1 MSETREAIGSEERR
15 VSPWWLVGLGIAA
28 AGLRLAFVLVVGK
41 DALSW
46 GDEFTYDLLARNLVS
61 GVGYGFAPGEPSVWR
76 APLYPMTLAVIYSVF
91 GSSYLPVTALQAIVG
106 GLTAPL
112 LVMLGLR
119 LFKDPVPAMLAGAM
133 FALHPLLI
141 FTVSLLYSETIYLAL
156 LLLFTLACL
165 SMASDEGRPGW
176 AVVSGMLLGLSVLMK
191 PNLMLFPVVLFLW
204 VWLMLRRLDRALII
218 AGLASLVMVLVV
230 LPWTVRNYRVT
241 GEVVPVSANSGL
253 NLWQGNHPRAEGA
266 AFPLSQVDPLTA
278 YSEAERDRIYR
289 SWALEQLRSDPV
301 RLLTLV
307 PKKIGKF
314 FAPLETSNRGQIPLR
329 LAPVVDLV
337 WLAFLALAAWGFI
350 RTVGRSEKWVLI
362 YLLILYPV
370 GLAVVFYGA
379 TRYGMVVYPYLF
391 LLASDPLGWLGRC
404 LLSLLRS
411 RRPGAPRSEERSDE

>member
-1 MSETREAIGSEERR
+1 
-15 VSPWWLVGLGIAA
+15 
-28 AGLRLAFVLVVGK
+28 
-41 DALSW
+41 
-46 GDEFTYDLLARNLVS
+46 
-61 GVGYGFAPGEPSVWR
+61 
-76 APLYPMTLAVIYSVF
+76 MTLAVIYSVF
-91 GSSYLPVTALQAIVG
+91 GSSYLTVTALQAIVG

-119 LFKDPVPAMLAGAM
+119 LFKDPAPAMLAGAM

-165 SMASDEGRPGW
+165 SMASDEGRLGW

-191 PNLMLFPVVLFLW
+191 PNLMLFPMGLFLW

-218 AGLASLVMVLVV
+218 AGLVSLIMVLVV

-241 GEVVPVSANSGL
+241 GEIVPVSANSGL
-253 NLWQGNHPRAEGA
+253 NLWQGNHPQAEGA

-278 YSEAERDRIYR
+278 YSEVERDRIYR

-329 LAPVVDLV
+329 LAPVVDLG

-370 GLAVVFYGA
+370 GLAAVFYGA

-391 LLASDPLGWLGRC
+391 LLASDPLGWLGRR

-411 RRPGAPRSEERSDE
+411 RRSGAPRSEERSDE